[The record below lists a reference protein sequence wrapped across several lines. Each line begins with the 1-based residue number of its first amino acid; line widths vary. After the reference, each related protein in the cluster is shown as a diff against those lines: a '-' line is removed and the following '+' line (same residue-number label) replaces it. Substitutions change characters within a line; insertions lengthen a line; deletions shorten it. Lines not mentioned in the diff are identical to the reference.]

1 MRSRPLM
8 CKQIQVPVVK
18 KELTRDLGSSLD
30 LNFPVGGIGGAPY
43 VGKTGFFAFSHHVP
57 DNGNVLVLFGPHV
70 GVTDTGEVGKCLRY
84 GQTSES
90 AACGAC
96 IAAYKQCME
105 GGMQPDMSL
114 DMQQSWLR
122 EQVAP
127 HVDRITAA
135 KNPMAELVKV
145 AYEAVLDNM
154 TAIANTEFGSGYLAL
169 VGGIQLNMP
178 AGYPDY
184 FVPCH
189 FTIQKR
195 GSAPESL
202 LHTITK
208 SARV

>member
-57 DNGNVLVLFGPHV
+57 ENGNVLVLFGPHV
-70 GVTDTGEVGKCLRY
+70 GITDTGEVGKCLRY
-84 GQTSES
+84 GQASES
-90 AACGAC
+90 TACGAC
-96 IAAYKQCME
+96 IAAYKQCVE
-105 GGMQPDMSL
+105 GGMMPDMSL

-127 HVDRITAA
+127 HVNRITAA
-135 KNPMAELVKV
+135 ENPMAELAKV
-145 AYEAVLDNM
+145 AYEAVLEKM
-154 TAIANTEFGSGYLAL
+154 TAIANTDFGSGYLAL

-178 AGYPDY
+178 MGHPDY
-184 FVPCH
+184 FLPCH
-189 FTIQKR
+189 FTIQR
-195 GSAPESL
+195 TDSAPKSVLESL
-202 LHTITK
+202 TK
-208 SARV
+208 TMRF